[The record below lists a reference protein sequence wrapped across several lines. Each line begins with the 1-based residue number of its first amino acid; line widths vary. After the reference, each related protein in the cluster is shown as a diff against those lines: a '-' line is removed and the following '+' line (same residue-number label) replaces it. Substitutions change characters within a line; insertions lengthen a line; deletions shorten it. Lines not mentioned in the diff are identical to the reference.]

1 MRRLAM
7 AATLVVAAVGI
18 TAGAALAGGTKTS
31 VIYDSSAKNGPPSN
45 LPSAGPEAYAFS
57 KMFEG
62 INFAGGPRKLNNV
75 TVTLSSW
82 ACVSGAW
89 YSGDCNTP
97 AGATFSQ
104 PVTLEIYNAQGFVGD
119 GTDIPI
125 ASSTQT
131 FDIPYRPS
139 TSSKCSGGRW
149 YSSGLKTCFNGFADD
164 VTFGFSGNV
173 TLPNSV
179 IYAISYN
186 TTHYGP
192 NPIGEGAPCFGT
204 AAGCP
209 YDALNIALNSAPG
222 IGTLSASYTGTAETL
237 FGPGYTPAVQ
247 FKAAGG
253 S

>member
-1 MRRLAM
+1 MRRLLI
-7 AATLVVAAVGI
+7 AASLVVAALGI

-31 VIYDSSAKNGPPSN
+31 VIYDSSAKDGPPSN

-57 KMFEG
+57 KMYEG
-62 INFAGGPRKLNNV
+62 ITFAGGPRKLSNV

-82 ACVSGAW
+82 ACVSGTWFA
-89 YSGDCNTP
+89 GDCSTP

-104 PVTLEIYNAQGFVGD
+104 PVTLEIYD
-119 GTDIPI
+119 STGTSLL

-131 FDIPYRPS
+131 FNVPYRPS
-139 TSSKCSGGRW
+139 ASPKCGDGRW
-149 YSSGLKTCFNGFADD
+149 YSSGLKQCFNGLADD

-173 TLPNSV
+173 TLPDSV
-179 IYAISYN
+179 VYAISYN
-186 TTHYGP
+186 STHYGP
-192 NPIGEGAPCFGT
+192 NPIGESASCFGT
-204 AAGCP
+204 VAGCP
-209 YDALNIALNSAPG
+209 YDSLNIALSTSPS
-222 IGTLSASYTGTAETL
+222 IGTLSPSYTGTAETL

>member
-1 MRRLAM
+1 MRRLFI
-7 AATLVVAAVGI
+7 AAALVVAALGI

-57 KMFEG
+57 KMYEG
-62 INFAGGPRKLNNV
+62 INFAGGPRKLSNI

-82 ACVSGAW
+82 ACVSGTWFA
-89 YSGDCNTP
+89 GDCSTP

-104 PVTLEIYNAQGFVGD
+104 PVTLEIYD
-119 GTDIPI
+119 STGTHLL

-131 FDIPYRPS
+131 FSVPYRPS
-139 TSSKCSGGRW
+139 ASPKCGDGEW
-149 YSSGLKTCFNGFADD
+149 YSSGLKQCFNGFADD
-164 VTFGFSGNV
+164 VTFGFGGNV
-173 TLPNSV
+173 TLPDSV
-179 IYAISYN
+179 VYAISYN

-192 NPIGEGAPCFGT
+192 NSIGEGASCFGS
-204 AAGCP
+204 
-209 YDALNIALNSAPG
+209 LNIALNTAPS
-222 IGTLSASYTGTAETL
+222 IGTVSSSYTGTAETL